1 MGDADTLCVG
11 PTPVRNSRTAPA
23 FIAYDPYERGDLDI
37 EGYLADIPY
46 VATGGGNAYNEVH
59 YERPIR
65 VGDDLVVDVTFT
77 DVFEKPGR
85 AGTLLFRTRR
95 TRYTTSPE
103 QGGDLVAS
111 TICAHIRAFDT
122 TRRKDDPR

>member
-1 MGDADTLCVG
+1 M
-11 PTPVRNSRTAPA
+11 
-23 FIAYDPYERGDLDI
+23 
-37 EGYLADIPY
+37 
-46 VATGGGNAYNEVH
+46 
-59 YERPIR
+59 
-65 VGDDLVVDVTFT
+65 GDDLVVDVTFT

-103 QGGDLVAS
+103 QGGDLLAS